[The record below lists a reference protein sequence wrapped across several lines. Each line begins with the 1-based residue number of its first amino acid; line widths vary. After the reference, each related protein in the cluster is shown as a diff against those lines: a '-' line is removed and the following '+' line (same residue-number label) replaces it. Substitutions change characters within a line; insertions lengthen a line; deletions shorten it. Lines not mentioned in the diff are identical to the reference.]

1 MATTSEKKSHTRLII
16 ASSLFLAS
24 VFASFLISYISHQG
38 DSYWVTTRAIAKGVQ
53 IAPSDVALARSELS
67 SAMKGYLTDRD
78 NPIGSISRR
87 AIIAGELINHVALSE
102 NIDDLTTESISISIR
117 SSDLPQNAGAGDVV
131 TLYQVHDARNGESV
145 PEPVRVISGIF
156 LKEISQRGSNFGSDV
171 ALTISLHRDDIS
183 RVLAA
188 TASGRLVVVASRG

>member
-24 VFASFLISYISHQG
+24 VFASFFISYISHQG

-67 SAMKGYLTDRD
+67 SAMKGYLTDRE

-87 AIIAGELINHVALSE
+87 VIVAGELINHVALSE

-156 LKEISQRGSNFGSDV
+156 LKEISERDSNFGSDV
-171 ALTISLHRDDIS
+171 ALTISLHRDDI
-183 RVLAA
+183 
-188 TASGRLVVVASRG
+188 LVS

>member
-1 MATTSEKKSHTRLII
+1 MATSFEKKSHTRLLI

-24 VFASFLISYISHQG
+24 VLASFLISYISHQG

-53 IAPSDVALARSELS
+53 IAPADVTLARSDLT
-67 SAMKGYLTDRD
+67 SAIKGYLTDRG

-87 AIIAGELINHVALSE
+87 AMAAGELVNDVALSE

-117 SSDLPQNAGAGDVV
+117 SSDLPLNAGAGDVV
-131 TLYQVHDARNGESV
+131 SLYQVHDSRNGESV
-145 PEPVRVISGIF
+145 PEPVRVISGVFI
-156 LKEISQRGSNFGSDV
+156 KEISERGSNFGSDV

-188 TASGRLVVVASRG
+188 TASGRLVVVANRG

>member
-1 MATTSEKKSHTRLII
+1 MATTSDKRSHTRLII
-16 ASSLFLAS
+16 ASSLFIAS

-53 IAPSDVALARSELS
+53 IAPADVALARSELS

-87 AIIAGELINHVALSE
+87 AIAAGELINHDTLSE

-117 SSDLPQNAGAGDVV
+117 SSDLPLNAGAGDVV
-131 TLYQVHDARNGESV
+131 TLYQVHDSRNGESV
-145 PEPVRVISGIF
+145 PEPVRVISGVFI
-156 LKEISQRGSNFGSDV
+156 KQISERGTNFGSDV
-171 ALTISLHRDDIS
+171 SLTISLHRDDIS
-183 RVLAA
+183 RVLSA
-188 TASGRLVVVASRG
+188 TASGRLVVVANRG

>member
-1 MATTSEKKSHTRLII
+1 MATTSEKKSHARLII

-24 VFASFLISYISHQG
+24 VFASFLISYISHQR

-87 AIIAGELINHVALSE
+87 VIVAGELINHVALSE

-156 LKEISQRGSNFGSDV
+156 LKEISERGSNFGSDV